1 MKIIRKKGT
10 KITALLLALLLGLF
24 GLAGCGGPAGTGSS
38 DEPVN
43 SGSSADDPQNQ
54 TSEGQTFDVLL
65 TFTNEKYIAEGDE
78 SLEKLIS
85 GVEASVTVTDVPE
98 GSSALDE
105 ACFMALELL
114 KTVPEGVEDAYTV
127 VRDGIDI
134 SSVRVNGEGQAV
146 VDICSI
152 PPNGMSSYTEQFF
165 IYQITGTLIDSFEEV
180 TSVLF
185 TVGGENT
192 ESIGGHM
199 DTSAPY
205 TMTEVEAFNAPA
217 SA

>member
-1 MKIIRKKGT
+1 MKIIRKKGI
-10 KITALLLALLLGLF
+10 KMTALLLALLLGLT
-24 GLAGCGGPAGTGSS
+24 GLAGCGGPTGNGSS

-43 SGSSADDPQNQ
+43 SGTSVDDPQNQ
-54 TSEGQTFDVLL
+54 TAEGQNFDVML
-65 TFTNEKYIAEGDE
+65 TFANDKYIAEGDE
-78 SLEKLIS
+78 SLEKLIT
-85 GVEASVTVTDVPE
+85 GVKASVTVTDVPE

-127 VRDGIDI
+127 VRDGINI
-134 SSVRVNGEGQAV
+134 ASVRVNGEGEAA
-146 VDICSI
+146 VDIESV

-165 IYQITGTLIDSFEEV
+165 IYQVTGTLIDSFDEV

-185 TVGGENT
+185 TAGGET
-192 ESIGGHM
+192 VETIGGHM
-199 DTSAPY
+199 DTSTPY
-205 TMTEVEAFNAPA
+205 TIAEVEAFNAPA